1 MSKIHGMLWTA
12 KSSQSIQPIA
22 FAPPKTHLIFPKM
35 CGSDSS
41 GNGARP
47 TVRQRMPTTHQLS
60 TIFNARDLIVFAMLS
75 QVFYTFEKKKAVEM
89 SAANLKK
96 RPEIVVTDGF
106 TLNPGDLSWRKL
118 QSLGHVELY
127 DHTLT
132 GEMASRAAS
141 ASILIVNKTQVDGDL
156 LAQLPL
162 LECIC
167 VSASGY
173 NNVDIAAAKSRGI
186 PVCNAVGYGT
196 DSVAQHVF
204 ALLLGWQNRVHA
216 YQNSVAAGD
225 WARSRDFCYYLHS
238 SRELAGKTMGIY
250 GFGRIGQKVAVIAQ
264 AFGMN
269 VMAFHKH
276 PERDALPGIK
286 FVDLETLFAQSD
298 VISLHAPLSPENEG
312 IVNKNLLGLM
322 KPDALLINTGRG
334 GLINEADLREALL
347 QKSIGGAALDV
358 LAKEPPP
365 ENHPLFGLD
374 NCLITP
380 HIAWA
385 SREAR
390 ERLMEITVDNVRA
403 FLAGTPQNVVN
414 A

>member
-1 MSKIHGMLWTA
+1 MIPVETS
-12 KSSQSIQPIA
+12 
-22 FAPPKTHLIFPKM
+22 LIK
-35 CGSDSS
+35 
-41 GNGARP
+41 R
-47 TVRQRMPTTHQLS
+47 V
-60 TIFNARDLIVFAMLS
+60 
-75 QVFYTFEKKKAVEM
+75 KM

-118 QSLGHVELY
+118 QSLGRVEIY
-127 DHTLT
+127 DHTPAV
-132 GEMASRAAS
+132 EMAGRSAS
-141 ASILIVNKTQVDGDL
+141 ANILIVNKAPVDAGL

-167 VSASGY
+167 VSATGY
-173 NNVDIAAAKSRGI
+173 NNVDVAAAKARGI

-204 ALLLGWQNRVHA
+204 ALLLQWCNHVHA
-216 YQNSVAAGD
+216 YQSSVAAGD
-225 WARSRDFCYYLHS
+225 WARSRDFCYYLNPL
-238 SRELAGKTMGIY
+238 RELSGQTMGIY

-264 AFGMN
+264 AFGMR
-269 VMAFHKH
+269 VLACHKH
-276 PERDALPGIK
+276 PERDALPGVE
-286 FVDLETLFAQSD
+286 FVELKTLFAQSD
-298 VISLHAPLSPENEG
+298 VITLHAPLTPENEG
-312 IVNKNLLGLM
+312 IVNKKLLGLM

-334 GLINEADLREALL
+334 GLIRENDLRDALL
-347 QKSIGGAALDV
+347 RKSIGGASLDV
-358 LAKEPPP
+358 LSKEPPP

-385 SREAR
+385 SKEAR

-403 FLAGTPQNVVN
+403 FLTGTPLNVVN

>member
-1 MSKIHGMLWTA
+1 LKR
-12 KSSQSIQPIA
+12 K
-22 FAPPKTHLIFPKM
+22 K
-35 CGSDSS
+35 
-41 GNGARP
+41 
-47 TVRQRMPTTHQLS
+47 
-60 TIFNARDLIVFAMLS
+60 
-75 QVFYTFEKKKAVEM
+75 EKKM

-118 QSLGHVELY
+118 QSLGHVQLY
-127 DHTLT
+127 DHTPA
-132 GEMASRAAS
+132 GEMAGRAAS
-141 ASILIVNKTQVDGDL
+141 ATILIVNKTPVDAGL

-167 VSASGY
+167 VSATGY
-173 NNVDIAAAKSRGI
+173 NNVDTAAAKARGI

-204 ALLLGWQNRVHA
+204 ALLLEWQNKVHA

-269 VMAFHKH
+269 VLACHKH
-276 PERDALPGIK
+276 PERDAMPGVQ
-286 FVDLETLFAQSD
+286 FVDIETLFAQSD
-298 VISLHAPLSPENEG
+298 VISLHAPLSAENEG
-312 IVNKNLLGLM
+312 IVNKNLLHLM

-334 GLINEADLREALL
+334 GLIHEADLREALL

-358 LAKEPPP
+358 LLKEPPV

-385 SREAR
+385 SVEAR
-390 ERLMEITVDNVRA
+390 ERLMEITVENVRA
-403 FLAGTPQNVVN
+403 FLAGAPQNVVN

>member
-1 MSKIHGMLWTA
+1 
-12 KSSQSIQPIA
+12 
-22 FAPPKTHLIFPKM
+22 
-35 CGSDSS
+35 
-41 GNGARP
+41 
-47 TVRQRMPTTHQLS
+47 
-60 TIFNARDLIVFAMLS
+60 
-75 QVFYTFEKKKAVEM
+75 M

-118 QSLGHVELY
+118 QSLGRVQVY
-127 DHTLT
+127 DHTPT
-132 GEMASRAAS
+132 GEMAVRAAF
-141 ASILIVNKTQVDGDL
+141 ATILIVNKAPVDAGL

-167 VSASGY
+167 VSATGY
-173 NNVDIAAAKSRGI
+173 NNVDVAAAKARGI

-204 ALLLGWQNRVHA
+204 ALMLEWRNRINLYH
-216 YQNSVAAGD
+216 QSVQTGD
-225 WARSRDFCYYLHS
+225 WTRSRDFCYYLHS
-238 SRELAGKTMGIY
+238 FRELAGQTMGIY

-269 VMAFHKH
+269 VLACHKH
-276 PERDALPGIK
+276 PERDALPGVQ
-286 FVDLETLFAQSD
+286 FVDLDTLFAQSD
-298 VISLHAPLSPENEG
+298 VISLHAPLTPENEG
-312 IVNKNLLGLM
+312 IVNERLLRRM
-322 KPDALLINTGRG
+322 NPEALLINTGRG
-334 GLINEADLREALL
+334 GLINESDLREALL

-358 LAKEPPP
+358 LSKEPPP
-365 ENHPLFGLD
+365 ENHPLFGLE

-390 ERLMEITVDNVRA
+390 ERLMEITVENVRA
-403 FLAGTPQNVVN
+403 FLAGTPQNVVAFTFAGN
-414 A
+414 KAG

>member
-1 MSKIHGMLWTA
+1 MKMSG
-12 KSSQSIQPIA
+12 
-22 FAPPKTHLIFPKM
+22 
-35 CGSDSS
+35 
-41 GNGARP
+41 
-47 TVRQRMPTTHQLS
+47 
-60 TIFNARDLIVFAMLS
+60 
-75 QVFYTFEKKKAVEM
+75 
-89 SAANLKK
+89 ANLKK

-118 QSLGHVELY
+118 QSLGHVGLF
-127 DHTLT
+127 DHTPA
-132 GEMASRAAS
+132 GEMASRCAS
-141 ASILIVNKTQVDGDL
+141 ATILIVNKTQVDAGL

-167 VSASGY
+167 VSATGY
-173 NNVDIAAAKSRGI
+173 NNVDIKAAKARGI

-204 ALLLGWQNRVHA
+204 ALLLEWQNKVHA

-238 SRELAGKTMGIY
+238 SRELAGQTMGIY

-264 AFGMN
+264 AFGMK
-269 VMAFHKH
+269 VLACHKH
-276 PERDALPGIK
+276 PERDALPGVE
-286 FVDLETLFAQSD
+286 FVDMETLFAQSNT
-298 VISLHAPLSPENEG
+298 ITLHAPLAPENEG
-312 IVNKNLLGLM
+312 LVNKNLLSLM

-334 GLINEADLREALL
+334 GLIHEGDLREALL
-347 QKSIGGAALDV
+347 QRSIGGAALDV
-358 LAKEPPP
+358 LAKEPPT

-390 ERLMEITVDNVRA
+390 ERLMEITVENVQA